1 MQPILN
7 CLTGTSLITTQFLTE
22 IGCDKVSRLFHLN
35 QTKCLNTTLRTTY
48 FNEKMLTAVICDNS
62 TESQQWVLRD
72 GSYICTLKDKC
83 LGVKSF
89 VKMPYNILT
98 IMSYNDAL
106 KFKQQWAIDKTK
118 KTIIH
123 FQTGWRLS
131 CLGAIDDDQVDVV
144 HKDTK
149 IGRDQLW
156 SFEPVL
162 INGVFK
168 CANY

>member
-1 MQPILN
+1 MN
-7 CLTGTSLITTQFLTE
+7 FLTGTSLITTQSSTE
-22 IGCDKVSRLFHLN
+22 NGCDRVSRLFHLN

-62 TESQQWVLRD
+62 TESQQWVLRN

-89 VKMPYNILT
+89 VKMPYNILSLMT
-98 IMSYNDAL
+98 YDDVLQS
-106 KFKQQWAIDKTK
+106 KQRWNIDITK
-118 KTIIH
+118 KTIVHI
-123 FQTGWRLS
+123 QTGWRLS
-131 CLGAIDDDQVDVV
+131 CLGDIDDDQVDVV

-156 SFEPVL
+156 SFEPIL
-162 INGVFK
+162 IKGVFK
-168 CANY
+168 CAN